1 MTCFLQESPLDM
13 ILYYPLIKHL
23 EEKKKEY
30 TIYNVSNK
38 SIIDTIHFFSQHP
51 NIKSIV
57 NYGVSE
63 RKLSV
68 CMVCREYELLFINLH
83 GDETYTDEF
92 LCSISDGINQLG
104 TRHFVSKQGA
114 SRFLLEKGIKTP
126 IGVFECPITYLS
138 RKSQSVEPFDILYIG
153 VDEDKIGR
161 NLQHLSQNNYSYNSL
176 DFSKGLPENWKSIY
190 SYLHSAK
197 WIVSDSFIFD
207 KPSRFLNK
215 HFFYLGSDVLDY
227 SNLGKSTHL
236 VSKKLELHD
245 YIKQSWRTLEDINP
259 KHGLQSLLQIL

>member
-30 TIYNVSNK
+30 TIYDVSNK

-51 NIKSIV
+51 TIKSIV

-68 CMVCREYELLFINLH
+68 CMVCRNYELLFINLH

-92 LCSISDGINQLG
+92 LSSISDGINQLG

-114 SRFLLEKGIKTP
+114 SRFLLEKGIQTP
-126 IGVFECPITYLS
+126 IGVFECPITHLS
-138 RKSQSVEPFDILYIG
+138 RKSQIVEPFDICIL
-153 VDEDKIGR
+153 
-161 NLQHLSQNNYSYNSL
+161 
-176 DFSKGLPENWKSIY
+176 GLMETK
-190 SYLHSAK
+190 
-197 WIVSDSFIFD
+197 
-207 KPSRFLNK
+207 
-215 HFFYLGSDVLDY
+215 
-227 SNLGKSTHL
+227 
-236 VSKKLELHD
+236 
-245 YIKQSWRTLEDINP
+245 
-259 KHGLQSLLQIL
+259 